1 MRRREGGRGKG
12 REGGREEWREGGLA
26 FHLPRSAT
34 VCMARSSGEL
44 SGSKTSHSMVS
55 L

>member
-1 MRRREGGRGKG
+1 MGRREGGG
-12 REGGREEWREGGLA
+12 EGGREGGLA
-26 FHLPRSAT
+26 FHIPKSAT

-44 SGSKTSHSMVS
+44 RGSKTSHSMIS